1 LREELTRAQIDRHTS
16 ELEELDVEGIL
27 SAFHYFTKLE
37 PSGTNLV
44 DQIKSMDYIGTK
56 ARFIGKAQIQLVT
69 DALSDLDACV
79 K

>member
-1 LREELTRAQIDRHTS
+1 LTRAQIDRHTS
-16 ELEELDVEGIL
+16 ELEELDAEGIL
-27 SAFHYFTKLE
+27 PAFNYFTTVE

-56 ARFIGKAQIQLVT
+56 ARFIGKAQSQLVT
-69 DALSDLDACV
+69 DTLSGLDACV

>member
-1 LREELTRAQIDRHTS
+1 LYSIDRHTS
-16 ELEELDVEGIL
+16 QLEELDAEGIL
-27 SAFHYFTKLE
+27 PAFNYFTTIE

-56 ARFIGKAQIQLVT
+56 ARFIGKAQSQLVT
-69 DALSDLDACV
+69 DALSRLDACL

>member
-16 ELEELDVEGIL
+16 ELEELDAEGIL
-27 SAFHYFTKLE
+27 PAFNYFTTVE

-56 ARFIGKAQIQLVT
+56 ARFIGKAQSQLVT
-69 DALSDLDACV
+69 DALSRLDACV